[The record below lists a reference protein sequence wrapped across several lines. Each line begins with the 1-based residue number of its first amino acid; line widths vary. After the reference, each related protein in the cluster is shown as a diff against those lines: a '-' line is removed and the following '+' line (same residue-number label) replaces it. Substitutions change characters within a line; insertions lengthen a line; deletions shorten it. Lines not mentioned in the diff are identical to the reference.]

1 MKTLKENMKRFAT
14 KNLLN
19 EGAVPI
25 SVQDILDIGQTPAG
39 KTTGTYKIVQL
50 KEPQVINGKTYN
62 FELFLDDNVKL
73 I

>member
-1 MKTLKENMKRFAT
+1 MKKLKENMIRFAT

-19 EGAVPI
+19 ESAVPI
-25 SVQDILDIGQTPAG
+25 SVQDILDNGQTPDG

-50 KEPQVINGKTYN
+50 KEPQVIDGKTYN
-62 FELFLDDNVKL
+62 FELFLDDNLKL